1 MANCEDSTILHRNDI
16 YVLEEVKKRSQEI
29 LNMIHSKEPE
39 IIEEKI
45 FEIDKEFSER
55 GISPG
60 GSADL
65 LAITVFLDGIKKYF
79 PL

>member
-1 MANCEDSTILHRNDI
+1 
-16 YVLEEVKKRSQEI
+16 
-29 LNMIHSKEPE
+29 MICYEKPE